1 MNDVTAVLD
10 QVIADAF
17 RPGAPEVREIQ
28 IAGEPGSG
36 RTRML
41 EALAARTRQRG
52 LTVLWNPS
60 EAPADAPAKPHCLVC
75 LDDDSAG
82 APPVLAPLAPTVV
95 ARTVL
100 PEQPVGERTY
110 RIETAPLTRERFA
123 GLLDAEISVER
134 RCLLYELTG
143 GIPGW
148 LATLAPLTDPELREL
163 ARTGLF
169 PGPLP
174 PHAREPARLSPDER
188 AVVRAA
194 AVLGDPFDAALAAAV
209 AHRGPSAV
217 LPALDVLAE
226 RGIISS
232 HTVGTPLFRFR
243 HPLLRAVVYAR
254 IPPGARIAAH
264 ARAAEVLG
272 EAGADPAQRA
282 VHVARSAPPGDLS
295 AVRLLADAADHVLGS
310 TPERAVEWLRAA
322 RRIAPFDAPPALRR
336 RLVVPL
342 WRAAER
348 VGDHRLCRELLPE
361 LGDLEDATAVA
372 ELRARLAIDLGRHDE
387 ARDLLTTGLRAAP
400 EDKAPP
406 LRLRLALLAAAR
418 GELPAVR
425 ELLAEDKGPEAA
437 AVVALAGA
445 VAGHATAYR
454 TGAST
459 AAAFLRAMDATAL
472 AEHVETVVRLGWA
485 AHFAEDFS
493 AAAAL
498 FARGA
503 RAARRAGRS
512 GALPRLLL
520 GHACAL
526 LALGRPA
533 EALRS
538 AEECEARASTLH
550 RPDLAGFARLLRAS
564 ALTWRDGCPRTAA
577 AADLPAAAE
586 GLWWAV
592 LPPEVVRRLPGNEG
606 HDGPGVLEG
615 SGGSVPRTAPGRRA
629 RDLYARAG
637 AADDSL
643 ALPLL
648 REAASGFADRSMAL
662 WEGHTRLLLAQRL
675 ARAGELSAATE
686 EAGRAKALAAATGS
700 GRLRRLA
707 IDQQRAIG
715 GRRPR
720 AGAATTA
727 ALSVRESEIVRMVR
741 LGMPNRDIAD
751 TLVISV
757 KTVEAHLTRIFR
769 KTGVRSRTAL
779 AAAAAGTA
787 APG

>member
-1 MNDVTAVLD
+1 MNDVTAV
-10 QVIADAF
+10 
-17 RPGAPEVREIQ
+17 PE
-28 IAGEPGSG
+28 
-36 RTRML
+36 T
-41 EALAARTRQRG
+41 
-52 LTVLWNPS
+52 
-60 EAPADAPAKPHCLVC
+60 
-75 LDDDSAG
+75 
-82 APPVLAPLAPTVV
+82 PPLS
-95 ARTVL
+95 
-100 PEQPVGERTY
+100 
-110 RIETAPLTRERFA
+110 RERFA
-123 GLLDAEISVER
+123 GLLDAGTSVER

-174 PHAREPARLSPDER
+174 QHAREPDRLGPVER
-188 AVVRAA
+188 DVVRAA
-194 AVLGDPFDAALAAAV
+194 AVLGDPFDPALAAAV
-209 AHRGPSAV
+209 ARRGAAAV

-226 RGIISS
+226 RGIISP

-264 ARAAEVLG
+264 ARAAEVLD
-272 EAGADPAQRA
+272 ETGAEPAQRA
-282 VHVARSAPPGDLS
+282 VHVARSAAPGDLS
-295 AVRLLADAADHVLGS
+295 TVRLLADAADHVLGS
-310 TPERAVEWLRAA
+310 APERAVEWLRAA

-336 RLVVPL
+336 RLVLAL

-348 VGDHRLCRELLPE
+348 AGDHRLCRELLPE

-387 ARDLLTTGLRAAP
+387 ARDLLTAGLRAAP

-406 LRLRLALLAAAR
+406 LRLRLALLAAVR

-425 ELLAEDKGPEAA
+425 ELLAEDRGPEAA

-445 VAGHATAYR
+445 VAGHTADYR
-454 TGAST
+454 AGAAA
-459 AAAFLRAMDATAL
+459 AAAFLRAMDAAAL

-485 AHFAEDFS
+485 AHVAEDFS
-493 AAAAL
+493 AAAGL
-498 FARGA
+498 FARGV

-526 LALGRPA
+526 LALGRLA

-538 AEECEARASTLH
+538 AEDCEARASTLH

-564 ALTWRDGCPRTAA
+564 ALTWRDGCPRTGAA
-577 AADLPAAAE
+577 AAAAAPAAVE
-586 GLWWAV
+586 RLWWAV
-592 LPPEVVRRLPGNEG
+592 LPPEAGRRPPGNEG
-606 HDGPGVLEG
+606 HDGPGGSGSRDGDDGPGGPAGPISHDAPGSPDSPISHDAPDSPDSPISHDAPDSPDSPISHDAPDSPDSPGNLEGSGVLEG
-615 SGGSVPRTAPGRRA
+615 SGAGVPRTAPGRRA
-629 RDLYARAG
+629 RDLYARAE
-637 AADDSL
+637 AADDGR

-648 REAASGFADRSMAL
+648 REAASGFADRRMAL

-675 ARAGELSAATE
+675 ARAGELSAAAE
-686 EAGRAKALAAATGS
+686 EAGRAKALAVATGS

-720 AGAATTA
+720 VGAAATP

-779 AAAAAGTA
+779 AAAGAGGTA
-787 APG
+787 PG

>member
-1 MNDVTAVLD
+1 MNDVTAVL
-10 QVIADAF
+10 
-17 RPGAPEVREIQ
+17 E
-28 IAGEPGSG
+28 
-36 RTRML
+36 T
-41 EALAARTRQRG
+41 
-52 LTVLWNPS
+52 
-60 EAPADAPAKPHCLVC
+60 
-75 LDDDSAG
+75 
-82 APPVLAPLAPTVV
+82 PPLS
-95 ARTVL
+95 
-100 PEQPVGERTY
+100 
-110 RIETAPLTRERFA
+110 RERFA
-123 GLLDAEISVER
+123 GLLDTGTSVER

-148 LATLAPLTDPELREL
+148 LATLTALTDPELREL

-174 PHAREPARLSPDER
+174 QHAREPARLGPDER
-188 AVVRAA
+188 DVVRAA
-194 AVLGDPFDAALAAAV
+194 AVLGDPFDPALAAAV
-209 AHRGPSAV
+209 ARRGTAAV

-264 ARAAEVLG
+264 ARAAEVLD

-282 VHVARSAPPGDLS
+282 VHVARSAVPGDLS

-310 TPERAVEWLRAA
+310 APERAVEWLRAA

-336 RLVVPL
+336 RLVLAL

-348 VGDHRLCRELLPE
+348 AGDHRLCREVLPE
-361 LGDLEDATAVA
+361 IGDLEDATAVA

-387 ARDLLTTGLRAAP
+387 ARDLLAAGLRAAP

-406 LRLRLALLAAAR
+406 LRLRLALLAAVR

-445 VAGHATAYR
+445 VTGHATAYR
-454 TGAST
+454 TGASA
-459 AAAFLRAMDATAL
+459 AAAFLRAMDAAAL
-472 AEHVETVVRLGWA
+472 AEHAETVVRLGWA
-485 AHFAEDFS
+485 AHVAEDFS

-498 FARGA
+498 FARGV

-526 LALGRPA
+526 LALGRLA

-538 AEECEARASTLH
+538 AEDCEARASTLH

-564 ALTWRDGCPRTAA
+564 ALTWRDGRPRTAA
-577 AADLPAAAE
+577 AAAAPAVVE
-586 GLWWAV
+586 RLWWAV
-592 LPPEVVRRLPGNEG
+592 LPPEAGRRLPGNEG
-606 HDGPGVLEG
+606 HDGPGGPSSHDGPGSPGALEG
-615 SGGSVPRTAPGRRA
+615 SVDSAPRTAPGRRA
-629 RDLYARAG
+629 RDLYARAE

-643 ALPLL
+643 ALPML

-675 ARAGELSAATE
+675 ARAGELSAAGE
-686 EAGRAKALAAATGS
+686 EAGRAKALAVATGS
-700 GRLRRLA
+700 DRLRRLA

-720 AGAATTA
+720 AGAAATP

-779 AAAAAGTA
+779 AAAAAGAA